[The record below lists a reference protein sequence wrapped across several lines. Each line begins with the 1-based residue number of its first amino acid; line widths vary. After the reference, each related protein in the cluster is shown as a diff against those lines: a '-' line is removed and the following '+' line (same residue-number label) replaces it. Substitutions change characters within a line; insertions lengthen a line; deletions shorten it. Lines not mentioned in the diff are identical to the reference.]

1 MSTVKMLRH
10 SHTHTHFLDAI
21 LTENHMDDVEGEDVD
36 GK

>member
-1 MSTVKMLRH
+1 MSTVKTLRH
-10 SHTHTHFLDAI
+10 SHTHLLAAI